1 MTLPNTSSPETATL
15 SEHVW
20 ALILAGGEGN
30 RLRKLTTKPCG
41 TAVPK
46 QFCSLAGGRALLEDA
61 IARARG
67 IAPADHICTIVAQQH
82 REWWSDMLDDHSA
95 KNVIVQPRNRGTGIG
110 ILYSVLHIA
119 ARDPAAR
126 ILILPADHCVL
137 DEQVLRKSLVEA
149 LNQLQHGADV
159 PILLGLEPDHSD
171 CELGYIL
178 PGGRDGSGTQAVA
191 RFIEKP
197 DLALAGEIISEGAL
211 WNTFIMAAS
220 VRALVDMFMGRYAT
234 LALEMQM
241 LVSRALSAGAG
252 GAGWPALVNLY
263 ERLPSLDFSRDLLEG
278 QESALRLLRV
288 PACGWSDLGTPI
300 RVAETLRRLPPEH
313 SSRHGRTAPFVNLAT
328 QHALFELSAATG

>member
-1 MTLPNTSSPETATL
+1 MTLPNTLAPQTAAS
-15 SEHVW
+15 SEHMW

-159 PILLGLEPDHSD
+159 PILLGLEPDNSD

-241 LVSRALSAGAG
+241 VVSRALSACAG
-252 GAGWPALVNLY
+252 GAGWPALVDMY

-288 PACGWSDLGTPI
+288 PACGWSDLGTPG